1 MITKRREHIWLLMPT
16 FITLLLITIFPLFYA
31 LNVTLRDYSLAGG
44 KQVHVFNN
52 FKNYAYLLRN
62 PEFYHSLWVTLR
74 FAFLCVAIEL
84 VLGSGLAILFNSKN
98 YRLEPASMMMML
110 PMAIAPAAIGLVFRW
125 FYSAEVGFIPYM
137 LNSIGLPSP
146 SWNSNGTAALFSL
159 VIADVWEWT
168 PYVFLICTA
177 GLRSIQEEIYEAAD
191 IDGAGGWRKI
201 WQITLPML
209 KPTLIVVI
217 LLRAIPAL
225 KEFDKIY
232 IITDGGPGRATEAT
246 SAFIFKQFLWFNN
259 LGTATAAAFILL
271 VVITISS
278 QVMFG
283 YLRRHEEW

>member
-1 MITKRREHIWLLMPT
+1 MPT

-84 VLGSGLAILFNSKN
+84 VLGFGLAILFNSKN

-137 LNSIGLPSP
+137 LHSIGLPSP

-159 VIADVWEWT
+159 VVADVWEWT